1 MFIPASHPLVDPW
14 LSCALSGIR
23 DPVHPM
29 FIPAS
34 HPLVDPW
41 LSFQHHTLWWI
52 RGFLHIVPS

>member
-14 LSCALSGIR
+14 LSCALLGIR

-41 LSFQHHTLWWI
+41 LSSYCSFIIIQVNHFSI
-52 RGFLHIVPS
+52 DR